1 MLRVLK
7 VLTLGQITKLN
18 FRVDG
23 TSEGPPSL
31 ATLQTIMNPFRPLL
45 VSTQSVKIW
54 GAIDPGYSLSLKT
67 IIDSEITWLR
77 ATILEMHDFAMIHK
91 ARGDWYFNHGN
102 WTHAHESYDAGK
114 SLLDIARKTTPAPM
128 LELTMFTLDAN
139 IALTLVRKEDYPA
152 VLEKTKLSIPAAM
165 RRVPAQ
171 ISLFISRMLAYR
183 AWALMLLGKTEE
195 SLQTLKEAAKT
206 RPPSAAETV
215 AGKLMAESLIPGKEG
230 KEAEINKLFFAL
242 TNLEEQITVPL
253 PPISPSDTIAAER
266 FVLRM
271 LGYQGDY
278 FPAIEETRALRGD
291 EMMMLRQAVLRYQAT
306 VAPGAPVKVQVWEGG
321 RLAY

>member
-7 VLTLGQITKLN
+7 ALTLGQITKFN
-18 FRVDG
+18 FRIDG

-31 ATLQTIMNPFRPLL
+31 ATLQTIMDPFRALF

-54 GAIDPGYSLSLKT
+54 GAIDPSYSLSLKT

-77 ATILEMHDFAMIHK
+77 AAIWEMHDHAMTHK
-91 ARGDWYFNHGN
+91 ARGDWYFNLGN
-102 WTHAHESYDAGK
+102 WTHALESYDSGK
-114 SLLDIARKTTPAPM
+114 TLLDIALKNTPAPM
-128 LELTMFTLDAN
+128 FHLTMFTLDAN
-139 IALTLVRKEDYPA
+139 IALTLVRKEDYHG
-152 VLEKTKLSIPAAM
+152 VLEKTKLSIPPAM
-165 RRVPAQ
+165 RLVPAQ
-171 ISLFISRMLAYR
+171 ISLFTSRMLAYR

-206 RPPSAAETV
+206 RPPTEAETA
-215 AGKLMAESLIPGKEG
+215 AGKVMAETLIPGTDG

-253 PPISPSDTIAAER
+253 PPISPATTIAAER
-266 FVLRM
+266 FVLRQ

-278 FPAIEETRALRGD
+278 LLAIEETRPLRAE
-291 EMMMLRQAVLRYQAT
+291 EMRKLRREVERYKAT
-306 VAPGAPVKVQVWEGG
+306 LAPGAPVKVMVSEGG
-321 RLAY
+321 RLVY